1 MSGFV
6 STPPA
11 PHSPAGAVVEADG
24 WFPAIDVN
32 AVRDAI
38 RLRGE
43 VAHARLVAAIE
54 GAIVTVTGEL
64 ADWQAGHVAAGA
76 NSMADVDDRQLAGR
90 NRLELLFERAV
101 RYAAAAELADLA
113 RDMTATDAAIQR
125 IDEEAPAAM
134 EMHRLCTLAIRDIL
148 GVTRCVSE
156 LI

>member
-6 STPPA
+6 ATPPA

-43 VAHARLVAAIE
+43 VPHVRLVAAIE
-54 GAIVTVTGEL
+54 GAVLTVTGEL
-64 ADWQAGHVAAGA
+64 AEWQAAHVANGIESLAE
-76 NSMADVDDRQLAGR
+76 VDDRQIAGR
-90 NRLELLFERAV
+90 NRLEMLFERAV
-101 RYAAAAELADLA
+101 RFAAAAELSDLA

-125 IDEEAPAAM
+125 IDEESPPAM
-134 EMHRLCTLAIRDIL
+134 EMHRLSTLAIRDIL